1 MRGNY
6 FLGILAL
13 GLAVLAYTERR
24 AAPPPTS
31 VAELEVTSDPLFA
44 LQPEE
49 INAIRVV
56 DRHGCVSVRK
66 DVMASQPTS
75 ALIDSVS
82 QVRVIR
88 RFPPAE
94 ADFSPYGLAH
104 PTRRVEAIGGNGEQR
119 QVVSIGELNPV
130 RNAVY
135 ARIQGDP
142 DVLLVGSYFLT
153 SMDMALQELRAN
165 SPVAVDLRCP
175 EEPEDVKRD
184 E

>member
-31 VAELEVTSDPLFA
+31 AELEVTSDPLFA

-56 DRHGCVSVRK
+56 DRHGCVFVREG
-66 DVMASQPTS
+66 VMASQPAS
-75 ALIDSVS
+75 ALMDSVS
-82 QVRVIR
+82 QARVIR
-88 RFPPAE
+88 RFPPAG

-104 PTRRVEAIGGNGEQR
+104 PTRRVEMIGGNGEQR

-175 EEPEDVKRD
+175 EEPENVKRD